1 MIVLLTSVM
10 ILFGLMYWLY
20 FDLRQQIYDQR
31 MQLEQVS
38 AGSHLLPNTLQKWH
52 VASKALE
59 QNQTN
64 INNKLQKMQT
74 SLSSI
79 EKEV

>member
-1 MIVLLTSVM
+1 
-10 ILFGLMYWLY
+10 
-20 FDLRQQIYDQR
+20 

-79 EKEV
+79 EKEVTVNEVLEKNIDFIGLIHLTANCCSGAD